1 MFDYNLLTCCSLFKL
16 PRATSWS
23 LVKYPFLHTE
33 GLKVAVW
40 LLPTAPLTLRK
51 KKTSLLR
58 FGFWSATTLTFPLPG
73 MRVEG
78 TCGCL
83 QQANG
88 IGATRKDYG
97 LLMGD
102 RFLTFMGEMFC

>member
-51 KKTSLLR
+51 KKLHFFALA
-58 FGFWSATTLTFPLPG
+58 FGPLPPLPFLFL
-73 MRVEG
+73 
-78 TCGCL
+78 GCAL
-83 QQANG
+83 KALAAACSKQMALEPLAK
-88 IGATRKDYG
+88 I
-97 LLMGD
+97 MV
-102 RFLTFMGEMFC
+102 C